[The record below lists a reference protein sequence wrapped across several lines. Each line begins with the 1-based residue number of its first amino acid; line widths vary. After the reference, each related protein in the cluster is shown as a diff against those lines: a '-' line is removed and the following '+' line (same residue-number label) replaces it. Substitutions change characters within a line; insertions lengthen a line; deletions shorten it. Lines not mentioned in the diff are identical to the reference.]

1 MGERCTYMHAYIHTH
16 WNLVLFLPGTPH
28 ASWLHALWVRVLGLQ
43 MNTRTWKP
51 AQERHPK
58 FVTRQVRDNNW
69 RYRGPCKHWPYTVCV
84 RVCVCLL
91 PHEKTRAHVGME
103 GQMQTADEI
112 KRRKAQSFYFGTRG
126 KDLND
131 ESKYTAIFLHAMFPQ
146 PGSVCCLKIL
156 RPSAFLREHVYTCT
170 YNMVPLQILEFAISS
185 PFTRSRASHIFNLVL
200 EGPLFPTFTARFYY
214 FYILYCCFALSAGL
228 SLLHFCKLQTVVG

>member
-1 MGERCTYMHAYIHTH
+1 
-16 WNLVLFLPGTPH
+16 
-28 ASWLHALWVRVLGLQ
+28 
-43 MNTRTWKP
+43 
-51 AQERHPK
+51 
-58 FVTRQVRDNNW
+58 
-69 RYRGPCKHWPYTVCV
+69 
-84 RVCVCLL
+84 
-91 PHEKTRAHVGME
+91 ME

-112 KRRKAQSFYFGTRG
+112 KRRKAQSSYFGTRG

-170 YNMVPLQILEFAISS
+170 YNLVPLQILEFAISS

-200 EGPLFPTFTARFYY
+200 YFLRSPLGFITFVYY
-214 FYILYCCFALSAGL
+214 VVALLFLLGCRCFISANCRPWWVRLELAAYFML
-228 SLLHFCKLQTVVG
+228 SLGFYRFHLFGSFFFIGLCLPSVLQSLL